1 MTRKQ
6 TPLAAFTFL
15 LCAGTVFGQ
24 NMNTLT
30 PQEQAQGWQLLFD
43 GKALKGWHSSAPV
56 QGRGRAGAPQPAQ
69 PAQVGSSP
77 KPCAA
82 ARGGSASAVPARRS
96 QLEGGGGL
104 LGACGAAL

>member
-30 PQEQAQGWQLLFD
+30 PQEKAQGWQLLFD
-43 GKALKGWHSSAPV
+43 GSALKGWHSSAPV
-56 QGRGRAGAPQPAQ
+56 QGRARAGAPPPAAQPGQ

-77 KPCAA
+77 KPCGA
-82 ARGGSASAVPARRS
+82 ARGGSASAVPA
-96 QLEGGGGL
+96 GGSHWEVVDGSL
-104 LGACGAAL
+104 MP